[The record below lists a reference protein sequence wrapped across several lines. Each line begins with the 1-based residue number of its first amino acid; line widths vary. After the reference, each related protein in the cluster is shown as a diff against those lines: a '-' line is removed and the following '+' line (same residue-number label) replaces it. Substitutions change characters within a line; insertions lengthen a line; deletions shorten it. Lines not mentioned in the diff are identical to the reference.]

1 MTLLKPCLGLGSGVI
16 FLMNIYV
23 EYFPHCR
30 KYSVDCKSLRLH
42 ISWVSSQLLKY
53 QLNLAER
60 VKTLRLELGISQEA
74 LALEAGIDRTYAS
87 QIERGISN
95 PSLRVICAV
104 AEVLKVEPTELLST
118 NSKT

>member
-1 MTLLKPCLGLGSGVI
+1 M
-16 FLMNIYV
+16 
-23 EYFPHCR
+23 
-30 KYSVDCKSLRLH
+30 
-42 ISWVSSQLLKY
+42 SSQLLKY

-74 LALEAGIDRTYAS
+74 MALEAGIDRTYAS

-104 AEVLKVEPTELLST
+104 AAVLKVEPTDLLST